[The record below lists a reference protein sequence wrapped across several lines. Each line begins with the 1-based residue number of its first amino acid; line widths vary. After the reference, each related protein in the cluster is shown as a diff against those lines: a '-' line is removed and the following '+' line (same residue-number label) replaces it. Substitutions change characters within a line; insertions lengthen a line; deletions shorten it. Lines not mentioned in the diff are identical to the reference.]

1 MKIPFELVL
10 SFAAGLALMAFLG
23 YLLLVPRRFLWR
35 LAAGAVLGAIAL
47 GIINVFGSF
56 TGFTAAVNP
65 FTSLIVG
72 FLGLPGVL
80 LVMLLTQHFL

>member
-10 SFAAGLALMAFLG
+10 SFAAGLALMSFLG

-47 GIINVFGSF
+47 GIINVFCSF

-80 LVMLLTQHFL
+80 LVVILTQHIL